1 MTPKFI
7 LYLAVFFITMPGFS
21 QKLELVEDKN
31 EIIRRATEALDQSM
45 SAPEGLMYVFAKEH
59 SLTGEYTF
67 DITIREKG
75 EVATV
80 FVVNTE
86 TTNLNAQ
93 NMIKDKVKSLKFNFK
108 MPKGKSYKF
117 QYKFNFNF

>member
-1 MTPKFI
+1 MPLRFLI
-7 LYLAVFFITMPGFS
+7 FITILILSFPGFS
-21 QKLELVEDKN
+21 QKLELIEDKD
-31 EIIRRATEALDQSM
+31 EIVRRATAELDQSM
-45 SAPEGLMYVFAKEH
+45 QAPEGLMYVFAKEN

-80 FVVNTE
+80 FVVSSE
-86 TTNLNAQ
+86 TTNLKAQ
-93 NMIKDKVKSLKFNFK
+93 NMIKDKVKSLKFSFK
-108 MPKGKSYKF
+108 MPKGKSFKF